1 MKRIVISQ
9 PMLFPWVGL
18 FEQIRLADVYVH
30 YDDVQFSKGSFVNRV
45 QVKTATGI
53 KWLTVPLQNLRLG
66 QEIRA
71 VAIDDKTDWR
81 RAHLDLLSRSYA
93 SSPFKDDMLSLVQ
106 SVYQRPARTIAE
118 VAVASME
125 AICDY
130 FSLTEGKNFATS
142 SHLGIGGKSSQ
153 RVVDIVKRF
162 EGDVY
167 ITGHGALRYLDH
179 ELCESRGVR
188 VEYMDYQKLA
198 YRQLHDE
205 FTPYVSALDLI
216 ANEGRQGRGVI
227 ASGTIYWKDFIK

>member
-53 KWLTVPLQNLRLG
+53 KWLTVPLQSLRLG

-81 RAHLDLLSRSYA
+81 RAHLDLLSQSYA
-93 SSPFKDDMLSLVQ
+93 SAPFKDDMLSLVQ
-106 SVYQRPARTIAE
+106 SVYRRPARSIAE

-130 FSLTEGKNFATS
+130 FSLNEGKNVATS

-167 ITGHGALRYLDH
+167 ITGHGARSYLDH
-179 ELCESRGVR
+179 ELFESRGVR
-188 VEYMDYQKLA
+188 VEYMDYRKLP
-198 YRQLHDE
+198 YRQLHGE

-216 ANEGRQGRGVI
+216 ANEGREGRGLI
-227 ASGTIYWKDFIK
+227 ASETIYWKDFIK

>member
-53 KWLTVPLQNLRLG
+53 KWLTAPLQNLRLG

-71 VAIDDKTDWR
+71 VAINDKTDWR
-81 RAHLDLLSRSYA
+81 RAHLDLLFQSYA
-93 SSPFKDDMLSLVQ
+93 SAPFKDDMLSLVQ
-106 SVYQRPARTIAE
+106 SVYQRPAGTIAE

-130 FSLTEGKNFATS
+130 FSLTEGKSFATS
-142 SHLGIGGKSSQ
+142 SDLGIGGKSSR
-153 RVVDIVKRF
+153 RVVDIVKRC

-167 ITGHGALRYLDH
+167 ITGHGARSYLDH
-179 ELCESRGVR
+179 ELFESRGVR
-188 VEYMDYQKLA
+188 VEYMDYRKLP
-198 YRQLHDE
+198 YRQLHGE

-216 ANEGRQGRGVI
+216 ANEGRKGSRVI
-227 ASGTIYWKDFIK
+227 ASETIYWKDFIK

>member
-18 FEQIRLADVYVH
+18 FEQIRLADIYVH
-30 YDDVQFSKGSFVNRV
+30 YDDVQFSKGSLVNRV

-81 RAHLDLLSRSYA
+81 RAHLDLLSQSYA
-93 SSPFKDDMLSLVQ
+93 ASPFKEDMLSLVQ
-106 SVYQRPARTIAE
+106 FVYQRPARTIAE
-118 VAVASME
+118 VAMAGME

-130 FSLTEGKNFATS
+130 FSLTAGKTFAMS

-153 RVVDIVKRF
+153 RVVDIVKSC

-167 ITGHGALRYLDH
+167 ITGHGARRYLDH
-179 ELCESRGVR
+179 ELFESRGVR
-188 VEYMDYQKLA
+188 VEYMDYRKLP
-198 YRQLHDE
+198 YRQLHGD

-216 ANEGRQGRGVI
+216 ANEGRNGGRVI
-227 ASGTIYWKDFIK
+227 TSGTVY

>member
-9 PMLFPWVGL
+9 PMFFPWVGL

-45 QVKTATGI
+45 QVKTSAGM

-71 VAIDDKTDWR
+71 VMIDDKTDWR
-81 RAHLDLLSRSYA
+81 RAHLDLLSQSYA
-93 SSPFKDDMLSLVQ
+93 SSPFKDDMMSLVQ
-106 SVYQRPARTIAE
+106 SVYQRSARTIAE

-130 FSLTEGKNFATS
+130 FSLTQGKNFATS
-142 SHLGIGGKSSQ
+142 SQLGIGGKSSQ
-153 RVVDIVKRF
+153 RVVDLVKRCDC
-162 EGDVY
+162 DVY
-167 ITGHGALRYLDH
+167 ITGHGARYYLDH
-179 ELCESRGVR
+179 ELFESSGVR
-188 VEYMDYQKLA
+188 VEYMDYRKLP
-198 YRQLHDE
+198 YRQLHGE

-216 ANEGRQGRGVI
+216 ANEGRDGSRVI
-227 ASGTIYWKDFIK
+227 ASRTLYWKDFIK